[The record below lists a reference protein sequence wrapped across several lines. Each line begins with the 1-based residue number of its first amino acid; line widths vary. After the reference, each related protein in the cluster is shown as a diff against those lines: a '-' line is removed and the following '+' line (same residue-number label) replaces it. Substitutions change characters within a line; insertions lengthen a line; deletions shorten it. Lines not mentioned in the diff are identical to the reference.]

1 MDSSSI
7 RVARSESPQSTARA
21 KNAALLAEPGR
32 VVAAEVVSK
41 EGPKEFLLSVGRERV
56 LVVSDKPLQV
66 GDRLAVQVEH
76 EGGKLSL
83 RAVDSKAQQTS
94 TLVQFLRTSE
104 GASHKFGKAIQELV
118 SALRTST
125 SQNAAKSTLLQALQ
139 GRVVS
144 GALDGKTLATLMA
157 TGGTELESRLHQ
169 LATSAD
175 GDRSNAALVRDGAS
189 AFLRQLLPAPEIAQE
204 VQARYGALFEDILRA
219 QLPARSAEPTSA
231 SLRRFFTAYARELL
245 SAVSKRE
252 AVDAEGIRQR
262 AQLTDGL
269 QRALAKEDAPGFLTP
284 ILRRL
289 LGGGALVREQLLSQL
304 RQDLKGRLLAVLA
317 GEPNGGERERVTQVL
332 EAVEQEQA
340 RNLARSENSDGRQWS
355 LAMLDG
361 ADLAAIKIF
370 RRESSRSE
378 RDGESESMRFSLGVE
393 FSMLGPIRAD
403 LSFNR
408 NSLSVRIVAA
418 EAETVSLVQ
427 RDVEKLRSF
436 LASGGKEVAITVAK
450 GTAAQAS
457 VEELGGD
464 IRFLSENHL
473 LDVSA

>member
-7 RVARSESPQSTARA
+7 RVTRSESPGSTGQRKSAPP
-21 KNAALLAEPGR
+21 LAEPGR

-41 EGPKEFLLSVGRERV
+41 EGPKKFLLSVGRERV
-56 LVVSDKPLQV
+56 LVVSEKPLQV
-66 GDRLAVQVEH
+66 GDRLAVQVEL
-76 EGGKLSL
+76 EGGKLAL

-94 TLVQFLRTSE
+94 SLVQFLRASE
-104 GASHKFGKAIQELV
+104 GGDHKFGKAIQELV

-139 GRVVS
+139 SRIVS
-144 GALDGKTLATLMA
+144 GALDGKTLANLMA
-157 TGGTELESRLHQ
+157 TGGTELEARLHQ

-175 GDRSNAALVRDGAS
+175 VDRSSAALVRDGAS
-189 AFLRQLLPAPEIAQE
+189 ALLRQLLPAPENAQA

-219 QLPARSAEPTSA
+219 QLSTRGAEPTSA

-245 SAVSKRE
+245 SAVSRLE
-252 AVDAEGIRQR
+252 ARDAEGIRQR

-269 QRALAKEDAPGFLTP
+269 QRALVKEDAPGFLAP

-289 LGGGALVREQLLSQL
+289 LGGGALVREKLLSQL

-317 GEPNGGERERVTQVL
+317 GEPKGGERERVVQVL

-361 ADLAAIKIF
+361 ADLSTLKIF
-370 RRESSRSE
+370 RRDPEHSE
-378 RDGESESMRFSLGVE
+378 REGESGSMRFSIAVK
-393 FSMLGPIRAD
+393 FSKLGPIRAD

-408 NSLSVRIVAA
+408 NALSVRIVAA
-418 EAETVSLVQ
+418 EVETVSLVQ
-427 RDVEKLRSF
+427 RDVEQLRSL
-436 LASGGKEVAITVAK
+436 LASAGNEVAITVAH
-450 GTAAQAS
+450 GTEAQAS
-457 VEELGGD
+457 VEEQGRD